1 MESPTTI
8 LNFVRHIQVPANHSF
23 LGIHPILSMCFQTDD
38 TTVISEML
46 KKCVADKSYKDILDR
61 VNYCVSSSIYPH
73 KSTVWLFNDCRNDV
87 LVLEEFFNGRSYDI
101 LDCLKL
107 YEDTYPF
114 IATDLH
120 YTEEPLENKYLP
132 LKKAEPH
139 SRSNPSRTML
149 TPTKNK
155 SVVEHRSQP
164 SFLVPTVALGSLY
177 VLSKLATEKG

>member
-38 TTVISEML
+38 AHVIAEML
-46 KKCVADKSYKDILDR
+46 KKCVDDNSYKEIVDR

-73 KSTVWLFNDCRNDV
+73 QSTVWLFNNYQNDI
-87 LVLEEFFNGRSYDI
+87 LVLEEFFNGRSFDI
-101 LDCLKL
+101 LDCLNL
-107 YEDTYPF
+107 HESTYPF

-120 YTEEPLENKYLP
+120 YTEEPLENIHSP
-132 LKKAEPH
+132 IKKSELFV
-139 SRSNPSRTML
+139 RDNPSKVMPTL
-149 TPTKNK
+149 TKNK
-155 SVVEHRSQP
+155 TAVDHRSPP